1 MNETS
6 RKIAEQAFSFAY
18 EECKKVGRTGG
29 DGDHIWVAL
38 AMGKQHELIV
48 KECIYLCEQHGNSA
62 LYSYTPSKA
71 KLVEK
76 GAYGC
81 GQLIARKFGVE
92 K

>member
-1 MNETS
+1 MNDLIKKLAEKSGGFPLGAEADETYGF
-6 RKIAEQAFSFAY
+6 RERALERFA
-18 EECKKVGRTGG
+18 
-29 DGDHIWVAL
+29 DS
-38 AMGKQHELIV
+38 IV

-62 LYSYTPSKA
+62 PYSYTPAKA

-76 GAYGC
+76 AAYGC